1 MSKLRTALLIP
12 QDKPSS
18 LDLQL
23 LALSRNSSK
32 YSIDLILR
40 YDSVSLSL
48 KEKFQK
54 LIFIIVLLVEGMI
67 YKKHSF
73 DHGNHEAGDNDFQN
87 IPFLSISTAAN
98 PSGDLML
105 SEESSSLL
113 LDYKL
118 DLIVCTHLLSIPS
131 ELFQFSAHGLVKI
144 IFGEGPIDVVNQA
157 AGFFETA
164 YKIST
169 SSFHIVTS
177 GKNKLYCPKFQFL
190 EMATSFPF
198 SYNNALLQIKSIHF
212 LHQFIEF
219 SELSEDSK
227 YKQNTPEEI
236 GKDQLN
242 YPSLRCSAKA
252 LLTLTEITLSRI
264 ITKFNKKYHRW
275 GIGFAEILSPES
287 LSLEQLNIIKNRPN
301 HFYADPFLIKHNKL
315 TYCFA
320 EDYDYTT
327 SKGSIRA
334 FQLEGKGYIDLG
346 LALEEPFHLSY
357 PNVFEVDGALYM
369 LPETSAN
376 RTIQLYKCQDFPL
389 IWVQHKT
396 LMKDISAADTNIVYD
411 DGRWWMF
418 TNIDTANI
426 GDHQS
431 ELHLFYADHFDSEF
445 WTPHPKNPV
454 VTSSLQA
461 RNAGFASSDKARYRV
476 FQKQDFNFYGRSVGI
491 AKINLLD
498 TSEYEEEVVTSI
510 RANFIENIQGTHHF
524 HRIEDMAALDFN
536 RFETLE

>member
-1 MSKLRTALLIP
+1 MSKLKTALLIH
-12 QDKPSS
+12 QDQPSS

-54 LIFIIVLLVEGMI
+54 LIFTIVLLVEGMI

-144 IFGEGPIDVVNQA
+144 IFGEGPIDLVNQA

-177 GKNKLYCPKFQFL
+177 GKNQLYCPKFQSL

-198 SYNNALLQIKSIHF
+198 SYNNDRLQRKSIHF

-219 SELSEDSK
+219 AGTSEASE
-227 YKQNTPEEI
+227 YKQKNLKEI
-236 GKDQLN
+236 GIAQLN
-242 YPSLRCSAKA
+242 YPSFRCSVKA
-252 LLTLTEITLSRI
+252 LFTLVEITTSKI
-264 ITKFNKKYHRW
+264 TSKITKKYYRW
-275 GIGFAEILSPES
+275 SIGFAEISTPE
-287 LSLEQLNIIKNRPN
+287 LLGLEQLNIIKNRPN
-301 HFYADPFLIKHNKL
+301 HYYADPFLIKHNKL

-346 LALEEPFHLSY
+346 LALEEPFHISY

-376 RTIQLYKCQDFPL
+376 RTIQLYKCQDFPM

-396 LMKDISAADTNIVYD
+396 LMKDISAADTNIFYD

-476 FQKQDFNFYGRSVGI
+476 FQKQDFNFYGRSIGI

-498 TSEYEEEVVTSI
+498 PSEYEEEVVTSI

>member
-1 MSKLRTALLIP
+1 
-12 QDKPSS
+12 
-18 LDLQL
+18 
-23 LALSRNSSK
+23 
-32 YSIDLILR
+32 
-40 YDSVSLSL
+40 
-48 KEKFQK
+48 
-54 LIFIIVLLVEGMI
+54 
-67 YKKHSF
+67 
-73 DHGNHEAGDNDFQN
+73 
-87 IPFLSISTAAN
+87 
-98 PSGDLML
+98 
-105 SEESSSLL
+105 
-113 LDYKL
+113 
-118 DLIVCTHLLSIPS
+118 
-131 ELFQFSAHGLVKI
+131 
-144 IFGEGPIDVVNQA
+144 
-157 AGFFETA
+157 
-164 YKIST
+164 
-169 SSFHIVTS
+169 
-177 GKNKLYCPKFQFL
+177 
-190 EMATSFPF
+190 
-198 SYNNALLQIKSIHF
+198 
-212 LHQFIEF
+212 
-219 SELSEDSK
+219 
-227 YKQNTPEEI
+227 
-236 GKDQLN
+236 
-242 YPSLRCSAKA
+242 
-252 LLTLTEITLSRI
+252 LTLTEITLSRI

>member
-177 GKNKLYCPKFQFL
+177 GKNQLYCPKFQSL
-190 EMATSFPF
+190 EMSTSFPF
-198 SYNNALLQIKSIHF
+198 SFNNARLQRKSIHF

-219 SELSEDSK
+219 AETSEASE
-227 YKQNTPEEI
+227 YKQNNLKEI
-236 GKDQLN
+236 GIAQLN
-242 YPSLRCSAKA
+242 YPSFRCSVKA
-252 LLTLTEITLSRI
+252 LLTLAEITTSKI
-264 ITKFNKKYHRW
+264 ISKITKKYHRW
-275 GIGFAEILSPES
+275 GIGFAETSTPE
-287 LSLEQLNIIKNRPN
+287 LLGLEQLNIIKNRPN